1 MTCVQF
7 VSSSKITPPYL
18 VVGQGELHHHLL
30 ADAAAHQVP
39 VLDLVL
45 DVPGDVVA
53 GQDQG
58 GRQDEDGDEC

>member
-1 MTCVQF
+1 MKLSDLVF
-7 VSSSKITPPYL
+7 VSLFI
-18 VVGQGELHHHLL
+18 L

-53 GQDQG
+53 GQDQV